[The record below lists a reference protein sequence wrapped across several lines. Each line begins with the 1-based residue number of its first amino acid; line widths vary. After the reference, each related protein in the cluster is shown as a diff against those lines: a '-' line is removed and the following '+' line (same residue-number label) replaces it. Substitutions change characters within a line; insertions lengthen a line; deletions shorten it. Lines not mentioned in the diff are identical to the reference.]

1 MVSPMPLKATEEQ
14 LHIMLATT
22 DELEAEYEREA
33 NPARKLRLGRAMDE
47 RKFYP
52 SEGCQR

>member
-1 MVSPMPLKATEEQ
+1 MLKATEEQ

-22 DELEAEYEREA
+22 DELEAEYEREV